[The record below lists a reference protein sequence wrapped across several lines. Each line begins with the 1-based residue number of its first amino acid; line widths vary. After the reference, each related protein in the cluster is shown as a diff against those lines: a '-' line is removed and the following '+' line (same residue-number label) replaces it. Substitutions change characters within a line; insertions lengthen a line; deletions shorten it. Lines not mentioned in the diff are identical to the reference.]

1 VASSSGARWRL
12 ACDACEASAWVGP
25 AAAGYDVWCESC
37 QTAARLPAPPTGQ
50 RCERCGAPYSAAPRF
65 VELYGELQHLD
76 AVLGAWAGD
85 LEPLASILPE
95 RPRYLTD
102 LEPPAAIA
110 GDPFE
115 RRVLLAAVHHGEWHA
130 VLAAAEDAN
139 PRALASRAIALER
152 LGEGEAAIAGWSRV
166 LEAGEDARARLARGA
181 LLARAGRHDE
191 AARDFALTGDRF
203 EARWDRA
210 ALALERAVAEGEGLP
225 DAATLL
231 RARSEAGEPSAYWS
245 DPTVG
250 RLLWTLLVERA
261 HALTSQVEATN
272 LPGLHAGFMLELLRA
287 AEAEFEHSTFWDRA
301 MQLLGWARL
310 GALDDVARIAA
321 PLAREQ
327 SAELLD
333 EPSLTGAPLLGVT
346 QAVAAARSAMDMGDP
361 VEARHDIHDAF
372 ARDDLRR
379 FRIPCAACGRGSIG
393 IEETAEAAEETD

>member
-1 VASSSGARWRL
+1 
-12 ACDACEASAWVGP
+12 
-25 AAAGYDVWCESC
+25 
-37 QTAARLPAPPTGQ
+37 
-50 RCERCGAPYSAAPRF
+50 
-65 VELYGELQHLD
+65 VELFGELQHMD

-102 LEPPAAIA
+102 LAPPEPLT
-110 GDPFE
+110 GDSFE
-115 RRVLLAAVHHGEWHA
+115 RLALLAAVHRGEWHA
-130 VLAAAEDAN
+130 VLSAAEDDE
-139 PRALASRAIALER
+139 PRVLASRAIAHER
-152 LGEGEAAIAGWSRV
+152 LGEREAAIADWSRV
-166 LEAGEDARARLARGA
+166 LEASEDARARLARGA
-181 LLARAGRHDE
+181 LLARLGRRDE
-191 AARDFALTGDRF
+191 AERDFALTGDRF

-210 ALALERAVAEGEGLP
+210 ALALERAVAESEELP
-225 DAATLL
+225 DAGTLL

-261 HALTSQVEATN
+261 QALTSPGEVSS
-272 LPGLHAGFMLELLRA
+272 LPNVRTARVLESLRA
-287 AEAEFEHSTFWDRA
+287 AEAEFEHPTFWDRA

-310 GALDDVARIAA
+310 GALEDVTRIAA

-379 FRIPCAACGRGSIG
+379 FRIPCAACGRGSVG
-393 IEETAEAAEETD
+393 IEETAEAAGETE